1 MFKSIILVPHSLVR
15 NSSNVFLVVGQGRF
29 EARAWPAT
37 KIPQCDT
44 DLGPGRW
51 AFAPTRLVWIF
62 VERVEDWRFIPMDW
76 VVNSHE
82 TQTFG
87 CVVAQERGE
96 GHVPALAE
104 ALVTAGRSR
113 LVKQDRT
120 TLAGGGKAAEV
131 RKIEELLHGHPLL
144 PHYLKRLN
152 EWHDE
157 MEAKAR
163 RRQRRARHKANLD
176 KGEAPPPTSSESSS
190 EAEEQVN
197 PKRRAFTCAALQEL
211 DEANLREWKAD
222 KGINPLI
229 GQRAVRHAARQVLR
243 RERTKRQPVGNVNK
257 HRVVRCNVP
266 WARRYVPGAAE
277 SGTALPE
284 GCRQSTLGA
293 PPNRCVWVARYRHPH
308 LQQAQKRPTR
318 SKTFTP
324 PSGEAGVGGIGT
336 EHLAFQTVLGW
347 LWDRHDE
354 VCERT
359 GTAS

>member
-1 MFKSIILVPHSLVR
+1 
-15 NSSNVFLVVGQGRF
+15 
-29 EARAWPAT
+29 
-37 KIPQCDT
+37 
-44 DLGPGRW
+44 
-51 AFAPTRLVWIF
+51 
-62 VERVEDWRFIPMDW
+62 MDW

-96 GHVPALAE
+96 EHVPALAE
-104 ALVTAGRSR
+104 ALVTAGRLR
-113 LVKQDRT
+113 LMKLDRA
-120 TLAGGGKAAEV
+120 TLAGGGKEAEV

-144 PHYLKRLN
+144 SQYLKRLH
-152 EWHDE
+152 EWHAE
-157 MEAKAR
+157 MEAKTR
-163 RRQRRARHKANLD
+163 RRQRRARQRANLE

-190 EAEEQVN
+190 EAEEQVD
-197 PKRRAFTCAALQEL
+197 PKQQAFTCAALQEL

-222 KGINPLI
+222 RGINQLM

-243 RERTKRQPVGNVNK
+243 RERTKRQPVGDVK
-257 HRVVRCNVP
+257 HRVMRCNVP
-266 WARRYVPGAAE
+266 WARRYVPRAAE

-293 PPNRCVWVARYRHPH
+293 PPNRCVWITRYRHPL

-324 PSGEAGVGGIGT
+324 PSGEAGVGGVGT

-354 VCERT
+354 VCEQT
-359 GTAS
+359 GTASHRPEWVSTALAPCSSCIMTPGEHSFIAEQRGLVTPKICPQ